1 MFRLNQKHQQLP
13 MFGTVSL
20 LRDDHQ
26 TLLDEGWAGAFY
38 RELFCRLDEQPFAV
52 LYSEA
57 ASRPNMPVNVL
68 VGLEVLKAGFGWSDS
83 EMYEAFTFNL
93 QVRYALGYRDVS
105 EGYLDIRTVYYFR
118 QRLAEHMQ
126 TTGKNLLAQAFAQIT
141 DAQIKTLA
149 IKTGRLRMDS
159 TFIASNI
166 CDMSRLHLLVAVL
179 LRVYQ
184 MLTPA
189 DRAGFD
195 PDFAVYRKGSAHQY
209 VYRVKGEEGAQHM
222 QHIGD
227 LMLRLL
233 NDLATA
239 YKHDATY
246 QMLERVF
253 HEHFVAEKDTRLRLK
268 QGKELSAD
276 SLQSPD
282 DPDASFRRKRGKE
295 YTGYAVNVTE
305 TCDPDNPLQL
315 IVQMQTQPNVVDDPT
330 LLTND
335 LPALTERY
343 DVNEMNT
350 DGGYN
355 NAQTAALLR
364 AAKITHVQTA
374 LRGHEATGVSLS
386 AFAIETTDDGVP
398 TTVRCPQGQTTT
410 FRNTTNERYTA
421 DFASVRCDLCPLA
434 ARCPAEALKRRP
446 AHVLRVNLHDV
457 EIAHRRQQ
465 IIANKATGHNLRVA
479 IESTIGTLKH
489 PYPDNQLPVRGAGRV
504 ADMMLAAGLMLNVRR
519 LWRYM
524 TAKREQE
531 AEASQATETATT
543 SSNPV
548 VSLSRFLTRLLFGL
562 RGLCRRPTLAF

>member
-1 MFRLNQKHQQLP
+1 MFRKNQRHQQLP
-13 MFGTVSL
+13 MFSTVGSL
-20 LRDDHQ
+20 RNDQ
-26 TLLDEGWAGAFY
+26 QKLLDESWAGTFY
-38 RELFCRLDEQPFAV
+38 RELFCRLDEGPFAV
-52 LYSEA
+52 LYSDE
-57 ASRPNMPVNVL
+57 ASRPNIPVNVL
-68 VGLEVLKAGFGWSDS
+68 VGLEALKAGFGWSDA

-93 QVRYALGYRDVS
+93 QVRYALGYRDLS

-126 TTGKNLLAQAFAQIT
+126 RTGKNVLAEAFAQIT
-141 DAQIKTLA
+141 DAQIKA
-149 IKTGRLRMDS
+149 FQVKTGRLRMDS

-166 CDMSRLHLLVAVL
+166 CDMSRLHLLVEVL
-179 LRVYQ
+179 LRVHR

-189 DRAGFD
+189 DQARLE
-195 PDFAVYRKGSAHQY
+195 PDFAAYRKDSAHQY
-209 VYRVKGEEGAQHM
+209 VYRVKGEDGAQHM
-222 QHIGD
+222 QQIGD

-233 NDLATA
+233 NDLASA
-239 YKHDATY
+239 YKQDETY

-253 HEHFVAEKDTRLRLK
+253 HEHFVVEQDTRLRLK
-268 QGKELSAD
+268 QGTELSAS

-282 DPDASFRRKRGKE
+282 DPAASFHRKRGKE

-305 TCDPDNPLQL
+305 TCDPDNPVQL
-315 IVQMQTQPNVVDDPT
+315 VVQMQTQPNTVDDPT

-343 DVNEMNT
+343 DINEMNT

-355 NAQTAALLR
+355 NATTAALLR

-374 LRGHEATGVSLS
+374 VRGHEASGVSLS
-386 AFAIETTDDGVP
+386 AFAIETTDAGVP
-398 TTVRCPQGQTTT
+398 ATVRCPQGQTTT

-421 DFASVRCDLCPLA
+421 DFASVRCALCPLA

-446 AHVLRVNLHDV
+446 AYVLRVNLHDV

-465 IIANKATGHNLRVA
+465 IIENKAAGHNLRVA

-504 ADMMLAAGLMLNVRR
+504 ADMMLAAGLMLNIRR
-519 LWRYM
+519 LWRYL
-524 TAKREQE
+524 TATSKQE
-531 AEASQATETATT
+531 AQANAATETATE
-543 SSNPV
+543 SSDPA
-548 VSLSRFLTRLLFGL
+548 VSLSRILTHLLFDLGT
-562 RGLCRRPTLAF
+562 LCRRAAPAF